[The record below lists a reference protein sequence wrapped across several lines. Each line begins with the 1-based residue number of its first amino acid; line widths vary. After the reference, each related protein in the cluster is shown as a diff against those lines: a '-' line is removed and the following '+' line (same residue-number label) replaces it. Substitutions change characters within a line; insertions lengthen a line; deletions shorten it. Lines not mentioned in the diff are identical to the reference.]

1 MFQRL
6 SLVLIVVLSWN
17 AHAYFQMDFLKN
29 KSSQAK
35 SSSRWTLADWLAQK
49 QKNSLADQWL
59 ALHTSSNWFDLSLSG
74 QQTQFEVKTTPANG
88 TATTTKDGGQLYE
101 ADMYIS
107 IFNLNGEME
116 KRGDDYES
124 YAGAAGI
131 RLFGT
136 SNQTTNLVVRYG
148 LQETKNKKT
157 AEHWDNQYAEA
168 QLQLYVI
175 EFFGLQG
182 KYRHFFPDTSKQG
195 NKVSGH
201 KVTAGAF
208 IEYGML
214 RIFAD
219 YFQEPMETSANGSTS
234 KRDRTGMQYGLRLFF

>member
-157 AEHWDNQYAEA
+157 AEHWVCVKWRA
-168 QLQLYVI
+168 
-175 EFFGLQG
+175 
-182 KYRHFFPDTSKQG
+182 
-195 NKVSGH
+195 
-201 KVTAGAF
+201 
-208 IEYGML
+208 
-214 RIFAD
+214 
-219 YFQEPMETSANGSTS
+219 
-234 KRDRTGMQYGLRLFF
+234 